1 MELNEKT
8 VLVTGASSGI
18 GLLVASKLHENGYQ
32 VIGTSRDPK
41 KHQGKLPF
49 KLLPLDL
56 NDDHS
61 IASFGKLLFSEI
73 KQLDVLINNAGYLV
87 NGLAEETTIELGKQ
101 QFETNFW
108 GTIKL
113 TNELL
118 PYFRRQK
125 HGKIIT
131 LGSLLGLVSL
141 PNTAYY
147 SASKHALEGYFKA
160 LRFELNQFN
169 IKVVMVEPI
178 SFKTNIGESA
188 TVAKGTIADYDQ
200 FRQKITA
207 YTQKSF
213 DNAPEPTPVI
223 ETLLRTVK
231 EKNPTFGYPV
241 GKGSSIVL
249 LLQHFAYK
257 VFEKS
262 ILKSINAS
270 K

>member
-1 MELNEKT
+1 MQLKEKT

-18 GLLVASKLHENGYQ
+18 GLLVASRLHENGYQ
-32 VIGTSRDPK
+32 VIGTSRDPE
-41 KHQGKLPF
+41 KHQAKLPF

-56 NDDHS
+56 NDDRS
-61 IASFGKLLFSEI
+61 IASFGRLLFSQI

-87 NGLAEETTIELGKQ
+87 NGLAEETPIETGKQ

-118 PYFRRQK
+118 PYFRKQK

-131 LGSLLGLVSL
+131 LGSLLGLVGL
-141 PNTAYY
+141 PNVSYY
-147 SASKHALEGYFKA
+147 AASKHALEGYFKS

-178 SFKTNIGESA
+178 GFKTNIGESA
-188 TVAKGTIADYDQ
+188 TVAKGSIKDYDL
-200 FRQKITA
+200 FRQKVTA
-207 YTQKSF
+207 YTKKSF
-213 DNAPEPTPVI
+213 DKAPDPTPVI
-223 ETLLRTVK
+223 ATLLQTVK
-231 EKNPTFGYPV
+231 EINPKFSYPV

-249 LLQHFAYK
+249 LLQHFVYK

-262 ILKSINAS
+262 ILKSVNAS

>member
-1 MELNEKT
+1 MQLKEET

-18 GLLVASKLHENGYQ
+18 GLLVASKLHENGYK

-41 KHQGKLPF
+41 KHQAKLPF

-56 NDDHS
+56 NDDQS
-61 IASFGKLLFSEI
+61 IASFGKQLFSEI
-73 KQLDVLINNAGYLV
+73 KTLDVLINNAGFLV
-87 NGLAEETTIELGKQ
+87 NGLAEETPIELGKK

-118 PYFRRQK
+118 PYFRKQRR
-125 HGKIIT
+125 GKIIT

-141 PNTAYY
+141 PNVAYY
-147 SASKHALEGYFKA
+147 AASKHALEGYFKA

-188 TVAKGTIADYDQ
+188 TVAAGTIKDYDL
-200 FRQKITA
+200 FRQKVTA

-213 DNAPEPTPVI
+213 DNAPEPTLVI
-223 ETLLRTVK
+223 NTLLQTVK
-231 EKNPTFGYPV
+231 ETNPKFSYPV

>member
-1 MELNEKT
+1 VKQT

-18 GLLVASKLHENGYQ
+18 GLLVASKLYENGYQ
-32 VIGTSRDPK
+32 VIGTSRDPQ
-41 KHQGKLPF
+41 KHQAKLPF
-49 KLLPLDL
+49 KLLQLDL

-61 IASFGKLLFSEI
+61 IASFGEQLFSQV
-73 KQLDVLINNAGYLV
+73 KTLDVLINNAGFLV
-87 NGLAEETTIELGKQ
+87 NGLAEETPIELGKQ

-131 LGSLLGLVSL
+131 IGSLLGLVSL

-169 IKVVMVEPI
+169 IKVVMIEPI

-188 TVAKGTIADYDQ
+188 TVAKGTITDYDQ
-200 FRQKITA
+200 FRQKVIA
-207 YTQKSF
+207 YTKTAF
-213 DNAPEPTPVI
+213 DKAPEPTPVI
-223 ETLLRTVK
+223 ATLLRAVK
-231 EKNPTFGYPV
+231 EKIQRLVTPSEKDHQSYSCFNISPISFSRNPF
-241 GKGSSIVL
+241 
-249 LLQHFAYK
+249 
-257 VFEKS
+257 
-262 ILKSINAS
+262 
-270 K
+270 

>member
-1 MELNEKT
+1 MKQT
-8 VLVTGASSGI
+8 ILVTGASSGI
-18 GLLVASKLHENGYQ
+18 GLLVASKLHENGYE
-32 VIGTSRDPK
+32 VIGTSRNPE
-41 KHQGKLPF
+41 KHQAKLPF

-56 NDDHS
+56 NDGHS
-61 IASFGKLLFSEI
+61 IASFGKELFSQI
-73 KQLDVLINNAGYLV
+73 KTLDVLINNAGSLL
-87 NGLAEETTIELGKQ
+87 NGLAEETPIELGRE

-131 LGSLLGLVSL
+131 LGSLLGVVGL
-141 PNTAYY
+141 PYVPYY
-147 SASKHALEGYFKA
+147 AASKHALEGYFKS

-169 IKVVMVEPI
+169 IKVVMVEPM
-178 SFKTNIGESA
+178 SFKTSIGESGII
-188 TVAKGTIADYDQ
+188 AKGTIRDYDA
-200 FRQKITA
+200 FRQKVIA
-207 YTQKSF
+207 YTKSTF
-213 DNAPEPTPVI
+213 DKAPEPAPVI
-223 ETLLRTVK
+223 ATLLQTVK
-231 EKNPTFGYPV
+231 EKNPTFSYPV

-257 VFEKS
+257 IFEKS
-262 ILKSINAS
+262 ILKTVNGS

>member
-1 MELNEKT
+1 MKLKGKT
-8 VLVTGASSGI
+8 VVVTGASSGI
-18 GLLVASKLHENGYQ
+18 GLLVAGKLHQNGYQ
-32 VIGTSRDPK
+32 VIGTSRDPE
-41 KHQGKLPF
+41 KHQAKLPF
-49 KLLPLDL
+49 KVLPLDL

-61 IASFGKLLFSEI
+61 IASFGKLLFNEI

-87 NGLAEETTIELGKQ
+87 NGLAEETPIELGRQ

-118 PYFRRQK
+118 PYFRKQK

-131 LGSLLGLVSL
+131 LGSLLGLVGL
-141 PNTAYY
+141 PNVSYY
-147 SASKHALEGYFKA
+147 AASKHALEGYFKS

-169 IKVVMVEPI
+169 IKVVMVEPM
-178 SFKTNIGESA
+178 SFKTSIGESGSVA
-188 TVAKGTIADYDQ
+188 TGNIAEYDL
-200 FRQKITA
+200 FRQKVTA
-207 YTQKSF
+207 YTKSTF
-213 DNAPEPTPVI
+213 DKAPEPAPVI
-223 ETLLRTVK
+223 DTLLQAV
-231 EKNPTFGYPV
+231 EAPNPKFSYPV

-257 VFEKS
+257 VFERS
-262 ILKSINAS
+262 ILKSVNAS

>member
-1 MELNEKT
+1 MQLKAKT

-32 VIGTSRDPK
+32 VIGTSRNPEK
-41 KHQGKLPF
+41 LQAKLPF
-49 KLLPLDL
+49 KVLPLDL
-56 NDDHS
+56 NDDRS
-61 IASFGKLLFSEI
+61 IASFTKQLFSQI

-87 NGLAEETTIELGKQ
+87 NGLAEETPVELGKQ

-131 LGSLLGLVSL
+131 IGSLLGLVSL
-141 PNTAYY
+141 PNVAYY
-147 SASKHALEGYFKA
+147 AASKHALEGYFKS
-160 LRFELNQFN
+160 LRFELSQFN
-169 IKVVMVEPI
+169 IKVVMVEPV

-188 TVAKGTIADYDQ
+188 TVAKDTITDYDL
-200 FRQKITA
+200 FRQKVTA
-207 YTQKSF
+207 YTKKSF
-213 DNAPEPTPVI
+213 DNAPDPAPVVA
-223 ETLLRTVK
+223 TLLQTVK
-231 EKNPTFGYPV
+231 EPNPRFSYPV

-257 VFEKS
+257 IFEKS
-262 ILKSINAS
+262 ILKSVNTS

>member
-1 MELNEKT
+1 MKHT
-8 VLVTGASSGI
+8 ILVTGASSGI
-18 GLLVASKLHENGYQ
+18 GLLVANKLHQEGYQ
-32 VIGTSRDPK
+32 VIGTSRNPE
-41 KHQGKLPF
+41 KHQAKLPF
-49 KLLPLDL
+49 KLLALNL

-61 IASFGKLLFSEI
+61 IESFGKQLFNEI
-73 KQLDVLINNAGYLV
+73 KTLDVLINNAGFLV
-87 NGLAEETTIELGKQ
+87 NGLAEETPVDLGKQ

-131 LGSLLGLVSL
+131 LGSLLGLVGL
-141 PNTAYY
+141 PYVAYY
-147 SASKHALEGYFKA
+147 AASKHALEGYFKS

-169 IKVVMVEPI
+169 IKVVMVEPM
-178 SFKTNIGESA
+178 SFKTSIGESG
-188 TVAKGTIADYDQ
+188 TVAEGNIADYDV
-200 FRQKITA
+200 FRKKITA
-207 YTQKSF
+207 YTQSTF
-213 DNAPEPTPVI
+213 DKAPESAPVVAA
-223 ETLLRTVK
+223 LLKAVK
-231 EKNPTFGYPV
+231 EKDPTFGYPV
-241 GKGSSIVL
+241 GKGSSIIL

-257 VFEKS
+257 IFEKS

>member
-1 MELNEKT
+1 MELKGQT

-18 GLLVASKLHENGYQ
+18 GLLVASKLHEIGYH
-32 VIGTSRDPK
+32 VIGTSRDPE
-41 KHQGKLPF
+41 KHQSKLPF

-61 IASFGKLLFSEI
+61 IASFGKQLFGQI

-87 NGLAEETTIELGKQ
+87 NGLAEETSIALGKQ

-131 LGSLLGLVSL
+131 IGSLLGLVGL
-141 PNTAYY
+141 PNVSYY
-147 SASKHALEGYFKA
+147 AASKHALEGYFKS

-178 SFKTNIGESA
+178 TFKTNIGESA
-188 TVAKGTIADYDQ
+188 TIAKGTITDYDL
-200 FRQKITA
+200 FRQKVAA
-207 YTQKSF
+207 YTKRSF
-213 DNAPEPTPVI
+213 DKAPDPAPVI
-223 ETLLRTVK
+223 ATLLQTVK
-231 EKNPTFGYPV
+231 EINPKFNYPV

-262 ILKSINAS
+262 ILKSVNGS
-270 K
+270 R

>member
-1 MELNEKT
+1 MQLKGKT

-18 GLLVASKLHENGYQ
+18 GLLVAGKLHENGYE
-32 VIGTSRDPK
+32 VIGTSRNPE
-41 KHQGKLPF
+41 KHQAKLPF

-61 IASFGKLLFSEI
+61 IASFGKQLFNEI
-73 KQLDVLINNAGYLV
+73 KTLDVLINNAGYLL

-113 TNELL
+113 TNQLL

-131 LGSLLGLVSL
+131 LGSLLGLVGL
-141 PNTAYY
+141 PYVSYY
-147 SASKHALEGYFKA
+147 AASKHALEGYFKS
-160 LRFELNQFN
+160 LRFEVNQFN
-169 IKVVMVEPI
+169 IKVVMIEPM
-178 SFKTNIGESA
+178 SFKTSIGEGG
-188 TVAKGTIADYDQ
+188 TVAAGNITDYNP
-200 FRQKITA
+200 FRQKVTA
-207 YTQKSF
+207 YTKSTL
-213 DNAPEPTPVI
+213 DKAPEPAPVVA
-223 ETLLRTVK
+223 TVLQAMK
-231 EKNPTFGYPV
+231 EKNPKFSYPV

-249 LLQHFAYK
+249 LLQHFSYK

-262 ILKSINAS
+262 ILKSVNAS

>member
-1 MELNEKT
+1 MELKGKT

-18 GLLVASKLHENGYQ
+18 GLLVAGKLHENGYH
-32 VIGTSRDPK
+32 VIGTSRNPEK
-41 KHQGKLPF
+41 YQAKLPF
-49 KLLPLDL
+49 KLLSLDL

-61 IASFGKLLFSEI
+61 IASFGKQLFTEI
-73 KQLDVLINNAGYLV
+73 KTLDVLINNAGYLV
-87 NGLAEETTIELGKQ
+87 NGLAEETPIALGKQ

-108 GTIKL
+108 GTIKI

-118 PYFRRQK
+118 PYFRKQK

-141 PNTAYY
+141 PNTSYY
-147 SASKHALEGYFKA
+147 SACKHALEGYFKS

-169 IKVVMVEPI
+169 IKVVMVEPM

-188 TVAKGTIADYDQ
+188 TVAKGTIADYNQ
-200 FRQKITA
+200 FRQKVIA
-207 YTQKSF
+207 YTQSAF
-213 DNAPEPTPVI
+213 DKAPEPAPVVAAV
-223 ETLLRTVK
+223 LRAVK

-241 GKGSSIVL
+241 GKGSSIIL

-262 ILKSINAS
+262 ILKSVNAS

>member
-1 MELNEKT
+1 MELKGKT

-32 VIGTSRDPK
+32 VIGTSRSPEK
-41 KHQGKLPF
+41 NQAKLPF

-56 NDDHS
+56 NDDYS
-61 IASFGKLLFSEI
+61 IASFDGQLFSEI
-73 KQLDVLINNAGYLV
+73 KTLDVLINNAGYLV
-87 NGLAEETTIELGKQ
+87 NGLAEETPIALGKQ

-131 LGSLLGLVSL
+131 LGSLLGLVGL

-147 SASKHALEGYFKA
+147 TASKHALEGYFKS

-188 TVAKGTIADYDQ
+188 TIATGTIRDYDT
-200 FRQKITA
+200 FRKKVIA
-207 YTQKSF
+207 YTKKSF
-213 DNAPEPTPVI
+213 DNAPDPAPVI
-223 ETLLRTVK
+223 NTLLQTVMDI
-231 EKNPTFGYPV
+231 NPKFSYPV

-262 ILKSINAS
+262 VLKSVNAS

>member
-1 MELNEKT
+1 MKEKT
-8 VLVTGASSGI
+8 VLITGASSGI
-18 GLLVASKLHENGYQ
+18 GLLVASKLHENGYH
-32 VIGTSRDPK
+32 VIGTSRSPEK
-41 KHQGKLPF
+41 YQAKLPF

-56 NDDHS
+56 NDDRS
-61 IASFGKLLFSEI
+61 IASFGKQLFSHI

-87 NGLAEETTIELGKQ
+87 NGLAEETPIELGKQ

-131 LGSLLGLVSL
+131 IGSLLGLVGL
-141 PNTAYY
+141 PNVAYY
-147 SASKHALEGYFKA
+147 AASKHALEGYFKS

-169 IKVVMVEPI
+169 IKVVMLEPM
-178 SFKTNIGESA
+178 SFKTNIGES
-188 TVAKGTIADYDQ
+188 GTIAAGNITDYDV
-200 FRQKITA
+200 FRQKVTT
-207 YTQKSF
+207 YTKSTF
-213 DNAPEPTPVI
+213 DKAPEPAPVV
-223 ETLLRTVK
+223 TALLQAVK
-231 EKNPTFGYPV
+231 EKNPKFGYPV

-262 ILKSINAS
+262 ILKSVSAS
-270 K
+270 KLN

>member
-1 MELNEKT
+1 MKLKGKT

-32 VIGTSRDPK
+32 VIGTSRNPE
-41 KHQGKLPF
+41 KHQAKLPF

-61 IASFGKLLFSEI
+61 IASFGKQLFSQI
-73 KQLDVLINNAGYLV
+73 KTLDVLINNAGYLV
-87 NGLAEETTIELGKQ
+87 NGLAEETPIELGKQ

-108 GTIKL
+108 GTIKI

-141 PNTAYY
+141 PNTSYY

-178 SFKTNIGESA
+178 AFKTNIGESG
-188 TVAKGTIADYDQ
+188 TVAKGTITDYDL
-200 FRQKITA
+200 FRQKVTA
-207 YTQKSF
+207 YTKSTF
-213 DNAPEPTPVI
+213 DKAPEPMPVI
-223 ETLLRTVK
+223 ATILQTVK
-231 EKNPTFGYPV
+231 EENPKFSYPV